1 MRTANS
7 FQRTVPTERVVE
19 FEMRCRNST
28 APTHLAQLLTAI
40 LDTGWLVDYQPSIC
54 GTVLDRLFRISVWE
68 GTLCLRS
75 CTASQSAH
83 TGISGSPEWPQRP
96 AATRHEAVRNT
107 GEATHEPG
115 SPCA

>member
-1 MRTANS
+1 
-7 FQRTVPTERVVE
+7 
-19 FEMRCRNST
+19 MRCRDST

-54 GTVLDRLFRISVWE
+54 GTVLDRLFRISIWE
-68 GTLCLRS
+68 GTLGLRP

-83 TGISGSPEWPQRP
+83 TGINGAPEWPRRP
-96 AATRHEAVRNT
+96 AATRHEAMQNT
-107 GEATHEPG
+107 GEATHEPE

>member
-1 MRTANS
+1 
-7 FQRTVPTERVVE
+7 
-19 FEMRCRNST
+19 MRCRDST

-68 GTLCLRS
+68 GTLGLRS

-83 TGISGSPEWPQRP
+83 TGINGSPEWPRRP
-96 AATRHEAVRNT
+96 AATRHEAVQNT
-107 GEATHEPG
+107 GGATHEPE